1 MLVPLSN
8 ANRLEEDRRS
18 WVSLRGGPPGGL
30 ETGFFRDW
38 KIFTWGVEARRL
50 ERPPRRR
57 QVAVEVIGEELFA
70 VIFGL
75 VAYDPAGVCDAP
87 EGAGVV

>member
-1 MLVPLSN
+1 MQTVRKKIGDHGWVC
-8 ANRLEEDRRS
+8 AEDH
-18 WVSLRGGPPGGL
+18 PGGL

-57 QVAVEVIGEELFA
+57 QVAVDVIGKELFA